1 MASSGKTKE
10 LRLALVCYGGSSL
23 AIYMHGVTK
32 EIHRL
37 VKGSSMLE
45 PAAPTEQSASPS
57 EQVYAELL
65 RALATSEK
73 NVRTRVVVDIVAGTS
88 AGGIN
93 GICLAKA
100 IARNLSLDPLRDLWF
115 KRGDINGLL
124 NVPPLPLKL
133 DRLVPKKLR
142 MPLNLARLGVRS
154 PGQEPLRGK
163 EMCQWIH
170 AAFAE
175 MESKRPAASPTL
187 VPSGH
192 RLQLYVTITDFFGY
206 DRQVPNTD
214 PNPIR
219 DRRHRHALQFNYGNG
234 ADDFGDDTGLT
245 LAARTTSC
253 IPGVFPPVSLD
264 KLGEWLGPEQ
274 VDVEALTSRYFRL
287 YELADEPPKNT
298 WFVDGGVLD
307 NKPFGWAVDAIRDQP
322 ASHEVTRRLVYIE
335 PDPNVARAAQD
346 PEAATRE
353 RRKPPNTF
361 AAAIGGLTGIP
372 RSEPILDDLL
382 VVTELNERAER
393 IADIVETS
401 EADVM
406 QMVADVAGDLTDVPD
421 TANDPALTMA
431 QANIE
436 NAARDK
442 AGLGYATYIRLKI
455 SQVVDRYALTACA
468 VCDLPPDS
476 NHALLVR
483 AVVRQW
489 ARNKGLFEKA
499 SLPTPRQLNF
509 LVAFD
514 LDYGMRRLH
523 FVIDGLRGWYDHADD
538 PGNAYPSRAQIDSA
552 KTRLYAAVETLRVA
566 MDGRLFGGALL
577 EGYNACFVAN
587 AMRDYM
593 QTTGFDV
600 SDYLSQY
607 GSALESLEGS
617 LRAYVNDQLENFT
630 ATLYA
635 DMLALAHEWPKAR
648 QAELLLRYL
657 GFPFWDVL
665 LFPVQALGQVG
676 ENDAIE
682 VFRVSPLDATRIPA
696 LDPDPLKPKLG
707 GADFH
712 HFGAFFRADARQRDY
727 LWGRLDGAERLLDIV
742 LEHETEDVR
751 TEWSNRLFAA
761 ILEEDA
767 ATVPLA
773 RDLVDRVR
781 NTIDVPRSP

>member
-1 MASSGKTKE
+1 MTATGQTKE

-45 PAAPTEQSASPS
+45 SAAAPEAQASPS
-57 EQVYAELL
+57 EGVYAELL
-65 RALATSEK
+65 RSLAKSEQG
-73 NVRTRVVVDIVAGTS
+73 VRTRVLVDIIAGTS

-100 IARNLSLDPLRDLWF
+100 IARNVSLDPLRDLWF
-115 KRGDINGLL
+115 THGDINGLI
-124 NVPPLPLKL
+124 NVPPLPMKL
-133 DRLVPKKLR
+133 DRLVPKRLR
-142 MPLNLARLGVRS
+142 TPLTLARLGIRS

-170 AAFAE
+170 TAFAD
-175 MESKRPAASPTL
+175 MERKRPQAPNTL
-187 VPSGH
+187 VTSGH

-206 DRQVPNTD
+206 DRQVPDTD

-219 DRRHRHALQFNYGNG
+219 DRRHRHALQFSYADGD
-234 ADDFGDDTGLT
+234 DDFGDDAGLT
-245 LAARTTSC
+245 FAARTTSC

-264 KLGEWLGPEQ
+264 KLAEWIGPEH

-287 YELADEPPKNT
+287 YELADESPSNT

-335 PDPNVARAAQD
+335 PDPNVARAEQD
-346 PEAATRE
+346 PDGSPRKHEA
-353 RRKPPNTF
+353 PNML
-361 AAAIGGLTGIP
+361 AAVLGGLSGVP

-382 VVTELNERAER
+382 VVTDLNERAEH
-393 IADIVETS
+393 IADVVETS

-406 QMVADVAGDLTDVPD
+406 QMVAAVAGDLTDVPAA
-421 TANDPALTMA
+421 ANDPTLLAA

-442 AGLGYATYIRLKI
+442 GGLGYATYIRLKI

-468 VCDLPPDS
+468 VCDLPSDS

-483 AVVRQW
+483 EVIRRW
-489 ARNKGLFEKA
+489 ARDKGLFERA
-499 SLPTPRQLNF
+499 SLPTPTQLPF
-509 LVAFD
+509 LVTFD

-523 FVIDGLRGWYDHADD
+523 FVIDCLSGWYEYADD
-538 PGNAYPSRAQIDSA
+538 PDNAYPSRAQIDAA
-552 KTRLYAAVETLRVA
+552 KTRLYTAVETLRAA
-566 MDGRLFGGALL
+566 MDGRQFVGPLR
-577 EGYNACFVAN
+577 EGYDACFVAGT
-587 AMRDYM
+587 MREYM
-593 QTTGFDV
+593 ETTGFDV
-600 SDYLSQY
+600 SDYVSEDQY
-607 GSALESLEGS
+607 GPALDALEES
-617 LRAYVNDQLENFT
+617 LRAYVDDQLEDFT
-630 ATLYA
+630 ATLYT
-635 DMLALAHEWPKAR
+635 DMLELARKWPKAR
-648 QAELLLRYL
+648 QGELLLRYL
-657 GFPFWDVL
+657 GFSFWDVL

-676 ENDAIE
+676 EHDAIK
-682 VFRVSPLDATRIPA
+682 VFRVSPLDATRIPP
-696 LDPDPLKPKLG
+696 LDTHKPKLG
-707 GADFH
+707 GAAFH
-712 HFGAFFRADARQRDY
+712 HFGAFLHADARQRDY
-727 LWGRLDGAERLLDIV
+727 LWGRLDGAERLLDI
-742 LEHETEDVR
+742 LFEHEEDRAVR
-751 TEWSNRLFAA
+751 NDWCDRLFAA

-773 RDLVDRVR
+773 ADLVERVKE
-781 NTIDVPRSP
+781 TIAGAKPD